1 MATITG
7 YTAER
12 MKQIEDKAIVSGLVD
27 ANGDLIL
34 SANDGTQVPAGHV
47 EGDVGPQ
54 GIQGPKGDPG
64 TNGVDGIGAPTGSL
78 FPFAGLILPA
88 GYLWCDG
95 SLVSRTT
102 YAALFAAISTLY
114 GSGDGATTFG
124 LPDLRGRMPVCQ
136 DSMSANSPPGA
147 GDGGRLAGGA
157 MAGVGGSET
166 HVLTAAQMPAHNHA
180 MTAAGNHAHLVGGS
194 NLIQIRYTSS
204 AEGLVSGGNGTRVTG
219 TDMDNAGNHTHPVSN
234 TGGGA
239 AHPNMP
245 PYILMNYIIK
255 T

>member
-12 MKQIEDKAIVSGLVD
+12 MKAIEDKTVISGLVD

-34 SANDGTQVPAGHV
+34 STRDGTDIPAGHV

-54 GIQGPKGDPG
+54 GDVGPKGDPG
-64 TNGVDGIGAPTGSL
+64 TNGTDGISPPTGSL
-78 FPFAGLILPA
+78 MPFAGLICPA

-95 SLVSRTT
+95 SAVSRTT
-102 YAALFAAISTLY
+102 YAALFAALSTLY
-114 GSGDGATTFG
+114 GSGDGATTFN
-124 LPDLRGRMPVCQ
+124 LPDLRGRVPVCQ
-136 DSMSANSPPGA
+136 DNMSSNSPAGA

-157 MAGVGGSET
+157 MGGVGGAET
-166 HVLTAAQMPAHNHA
+166 HTLTAAQMPAHNHA

-194 NLIQIRYTSS
+194 NLIQIRYASS
-204 AEGLVSGGNGTRVTG
+204 SEGLVAGGNGTRVTG
-219 TDMDNAGNHTHPVSN
+219 TDMDGAGNHTHPVSN